1 MDPKPLWLLAELTYK
16 CPLQCPYCSN
26 PLDFAGPRFKREL
39 STEEWC
45 RVFREAKALG
55 VLQLGLSGGE
65 PTLRQDLEELVREA
79 HRLGLYTSLITSA
92 YRLTKER
99 LAALKAAGLDHVQI
113 SIQGADAELSDAV
126 AGTASYRDK
135 IAAYHYT
142 RELGFPL
149 TVNVVLHRRNL
160 HQVEALIRL
169 AESLG
174 AERIELANTQF
185 YGWALHNRDAL
196 MPPKA
201 QLDEA
206 WQVVQRERAR
216 LGTRLEIVWVLP
228 DYHEQYPKP
237 CMGGWA
243 RAYMTVTPAGEV
255 WPCHAAGRITT
266 LQFAN
271 VRDHPLEWIWNES
284 DAFTRFRGDAW
295 MPEPC
300 RSCPRKT
307 VDFGGCRCQAFL
319 IAGDAVG
326 RDALAVRRRIGLVFQ
341 ETTLDRDL
349 TVEENLRFA
358 ARLWDLPRRVAEPR
372 IDRLLSQFGLD
383 GRRREPVRALSGGLR
398 RALDIARGILHEP
411 RVLFLDEPTAG
422 LDPRARRS
430 LWQLIRALR
439 ESTGLTVFLTTHY
452 VEEAEPCDRVA
463 ILDGGRLA
471 ALGAP
476 ADLKREAGVGSLEEV
491 FLARTGHPFADGG
504 AA

>member
-39 STEEWC
+39 STDEWC

-65 PTLRQDLEELVREA
+65 PTLRADLEELVRQA
-79 HRLGLYTSLITSA
+79 HGLGLYTSLITSA

-99 LAALKAAGLDHVQI
+99 LAALKAAGLDHV
-113 SIQGADAELSDAV
+113 
-126 AGTASYRDK
+126 
-135 IAAYHYT
+135 
-142 RELGFPL
+142 LGFPL

-160 HQVEALIRL
+160 HQVAALIGL

-196 MPPKA
+196 MPTKA

-206 WQVVQRERAR
+206 WRVVQRERAR
-216 LGTRLEIVWVLP
+216 LGTKLEIVWVLP

-266 LQFAN
+266 LTFEN
-271 VRDHPLEWIWNES
+271 VREHALEWIWEHS
-284 DAFTRFRGDAW
+284 EAFTRFRGDAW

-307 VDFGGCRCQAFL
+307 QDFGGCRCQAFL
-319 IAGDAVG
+319 VAGDAGLTDPVCSLSPH
-326 RDALAVRRRIGLVFQ
+326 RHLIDAAVAEVERAAEAAEWTYRAAPASRALAAKG
-341 ETTLDRDL
+341 
-349 TVEENLRFA
+349 
-358 ARLWDLPRRVAEPR
+358 
-372 IDRLLSQFGLD
+372 
-383 GRRREPVRALSGGLR
+383 
-398 RALDIARGILHEP
+398 
-411 RVLFLDEPTAG
+411 
-422 LDPRARRS
+422 
-430 LWQLIRALR
+430 
-439 ESTGLTVFLTTHY
+439 
-452 VEEAEPCDRVA
+452 
-463 ILDGGRLA
+463 
-471 ALGAP
+471 
-476 ADLKREAGVGSLEEV
+476 
-491 FLARTGHPFADGG
+491 
-504 AA
+504 